1 MPVVIEELSTRFDIH
16 DEVKIRKLVREE
28 IHTYMKESRSVAQG
42 GRSTAD
48 PANPAAADVPSE
60 ERGG

>member
-1 MPVVIEELSTRFDIH
+1 MPVVIEELSTRFDIQ
-16 DEVKIRKLVREE
+16 DEAKIRKLVHEE
-28 IHTYMKESRSVAQG
+28 IQICMKRSRRTAQG
-42 GRSTAD
+42 GRSTSD